1 MFQTIYKVTSPGVIE
16 EFIDSIDIDNNH
28 VLVKVEY
35 MAICKADIRYF
46 LGNRDQNVLNHKY
59 PLAPIHEAVGR
70 VLKDPTGHYKPG
82 DKVILIP
89 NSVEPKWLEEFENAR
104 CKREDL
110 GNNYAIHST
119 FRSST
124 TDGFLKQFYS
134 AEPEL
139 LVKYDAK
146 IPAKIA
152 IFSELLSVAVAA
164 LRRINFNETDHVAIF
179 GDGILA
185 YITYIVMTADHPNT
199 KLTVYGIDKNKLAM
213 FKGVE
218 TRTYDDYKGEKY
230 DTMLEIVGG
239 KYSADAIN
247 KMIDWATVG
256 ADLILMGVSEE
267 KVPLN
272 TRLVLEKGLSLK
284 GVTRSD
290 KKDFEKVA
298 RLLEKPEV
306 QEKILPM
313 VISENEI
320 VSVHDIYRY
329 YEEDINNKTIIGK
342 NIMKW

>member
-16 EFIDSIDIDNNH
+16 EFIDSVDLDSSH
-28 VLVKVEY
+28 TLVKVEY

-70 VLKDPTGHYKPG
+70 VIKDPTGRFKPG

-89 NSVEPKWLEEFENAR
+89 NSVEQKYLDTFENER
-104 CKREDL
+104 CKRKDL

-124 TDGFLKQFYS
+124 TDGFLKPFYI
-134 AEPEL
+134 ADPDL
-139 LVKYDAK
+139 IVKYNES
-146 IPAKIA
+146 IPSNIA
-152 IFSELLSVAVAA
+152 VFSELLSVSVAA
-164 LRRINFNETDHVAIF
+164 LRRINFNETKHIAIF

-185 YITYIVMTADHPNT
+185 YITYIVMTADHPDT
-199 KLTVYGIDKNKLAM
+199 KLTIYGIDESKLKM

-218 TRTYDDYKGEKY
+218 TRTYNDYQGEKY
-230 DTMLEIVGG
+230 DTMIEIVGG

-290 KKDFEKVA
+290 KKDFEHVA
-298 RLLEKPEV
+298 KLLENKEV
-306 QEKILPM
+306 QNKILPM
-313 VISENEI
+313 VLSENVI
-320 VSVHDIYRY
+320 RTVNDIYRC

>member
-16 EFIDSIDIDNNH
+16 EFIDSIDLDKNH
-28 VLVKVEY
+28 TLVKVDY

-59 PLAPIHEAVGR
+59 PLAPIHEAVGH
-70 VLKDPTGHYKPG
+70 VLKDPTGTYKPG

-89 NSVEPKWLEEFENAR
+89 NSVSEKKLQSFENER

-110 GNNYAIHST
+110 GDNYAIGST

-124 TDGFLKQFYS
+124 TDGFLKQFYI
-134 AEPEL
+134 AEPSL
-139 LVKYDAK
+139 LVKFDK
-146 IPAKIA
+146 EIPSNIA
-152 IFSELLSVAVAA
+152 VFSELLSVAVAG
-164 LRRINFNETDHVAIF
+164 LRRINFSETKHIAIF

-185 YITYIVMTADHPNT
+185 YITYIVLTNDHPET
-199 KLTVYGIDKNKLAM
+199 KLTIYGIDKNKLSM

-218 TRTYDDYKGEKY
+218 TKTYEDYKGEKY
-230 DTMLEIVGG
+230 DTMIEIVGG
-239 KYSADAIN
+239 KFSADAIN

-267 KVPLN
+267 KVPIN
-272 TRLVLEKGLSLK
+272 TRLILEKGLSVK

-290 KKDFEKVA
+290 KKDFEHVA
-298 RLLEKPEV
+298 EILKNKSVR
-306 QEKILPM
+306 EKILPM
-313 VISENEI
+313 ILSENEI
-320 VSVHDIYRY
+320 TSVNDIYRC
-329 YEEDINNKTIIGK
+329 YEEDIKNKTIIGK

>member
-1 MFQTIYKVTSPGVIE
+1 MFQTIYKVTSPGVLE
-16 EFIDSIDIDNNH
+16 EFISNVEIDSNH
-28 VLVKVEY
+28 TLVKVDY

-59 PLAPIHEAVGR
+59 PLAPIHEAVGH
-70 VLKDPTGHYKPG
+70 VVKDPTGKYQPG

-89 NSVEPKWLEEFENAR
+89 NSVEEKYLKDFENKR
-104 CKREDL
+104 CAREDL

-139 LVKYDAK
+139 LVKYDSK
-146 IPAKIA
+146 IPANLA
-152 IFSELLSVAVAA
+152 VFSELLSVSVAA
-164 LRRINFNETDHVAIF
+164 LRRINFKETNHVAIF

-185 YITYIVMTADHPNT
+185 YITYIAFTALHPET
-199 KLTVYGIDKNKLAM
+199 KLTIYGVDKNKLAM

-218 TRTYDDYKGEKY
+218 ARTYDEYKNEKY
-230 DTMLEIVGG
+230 DTMIEIVGG

-290 KKDFEKVA
+290 RSDFETVA
-298 RLLEKPEV
+298 KLLEDKEV
-306 QEKILPM
+306 QNKLKPM
-313 VISENEI
+313 VISETEI
-320 VSVHDIYRY
+320 KSVIDIYHC
-329 YEEDINNKTIIGK
+329 YEADINNKTIIGK
-342 NIMKW
+342 NLMKW

>member
-16 EFIDSIDIDNNH
+16 EFIGSVDLANDET
-28 VLVKVEY
+28 LVKVDY

-59 PLAPIHEAVGR
+59 PLAPIHEAVGH
-70 VLKDPTGHYKPG
+70 VLKDPTGTYKPG

-89 NSVEPKWLEEFENAR
+89 NSVEEKYLKDFENER

-110 GNNYAIHST
+110 GKNYAIHST

-124 TDGFLKQFYS
+124 TDGFLKQFYV
-134 AEPEL
+134 AKPDL
-139 LVKYDAK
+139 LVKFDSK
-146 IPAKIA
+146 IPSNLAV
-152 IFSELLSVAVAA
+152 FSELLSVSVAG
-164 LRRINFNETDHVAIF
+164 LRRINFNETKHVAIF

-185 YITYIVMTADHPNT
+185 YITYIVMRALHKET
-199 KLTVYGIDKNKLAM
+199 KLTIYGVDKNKLAM
-213 FKGVE
+213 FKE
-218 TRTYDDYKGEKY
+218 AEARTYDQHKGEKY
-230 DTMLEIVGG
+230 DTMIEIVGG

-247 KMIDWATVG
+247 KMIDWASVG

-290 KKDFEKVA
+290 RKDFETVA
-298 RLLEKPEV
+298 KMLEDKSV
-306 QEKILPM
+306 QEMIKPM
-313 VISENEI
+313 VLTENTI
-320 VSVHDIYRY
+320 TTVNDIYRC
-329 YEEDINNKTIIGK
+329 YEAEISNRTLIGK

>member
-70 VLKDPTGHYKPG
+70 VLKDPTGNYKPG

-89 NSVEPKWLEEFENAR
+89 NSIEPKYLDTFENSR

-110 GNNYAIHST
+110 GDNYAINST

-124 TDGFLKQFYS
+124 TDGFLKPFYS
-134 AEPEL
+134 AEPGL
-139 LVKYDAK
+139 LVKYNEK
-146 IPAKIA
+146 IPAKLA
-152 IFSELLSVAVAA
+152 VFSELLSVAVAG
-164 LRRINFNETDHVAIF
+164 LRRINFQETNHVAIF

-185 YITYIVMTADHPNT
+185 YITYIVMTALHPET
-199 KLTVYGIDKNKLAM
+199 KLTIYGIDKNKLSM
-213 FKGVE
+213 FEDVE
-218 TRTYDDYKGEKY
+218 TRTYEDYKGERY
-230 DTMLEIVGG
+230 DTMIEIVGG

-290 KKDFEKVA
+290 RKDFETVA
-298 RLLEKPEV
+298 KLLENPKV
-306 QEKILPM
+306 QKRLEPM

-320 VSVHDIYRY
+320 LSVHDIYHC
-329 YEEDINNKTIIGK
+329 YEEEINNKTIIGK
-342 NIMKW
+342 NLMKW